1 MAEAPA
7 SAYPI
12 ETLVLQDFTQT
23 PNTSAGLYQTV
34 LEHVVPRNEVR
45 ALLRYPGRLTFGK
58 RDAFVGDGAL
68 KQFALLSTLIA
79 SRNFPTPA
87 RAFKGATAGGVSAA
101 TELTYTSAAA
111 PAAGQFTIDAS
122 NNIVLAA
129 ADAAPTAGE
138 TVWVFYAF
146 SDGEYTIEVFTP
158 NERRHDT
165 YANGTIRRL
174 NAAPQDDVNSVFAIG
189 SNTPW
194 LPQDTL
200 IRVQVKVA
208 DSDSIVSFDPL
219 NIYTNIELPFT
230 RQPIGAVKDPDNQLS
245 ALGA

>member
-12 ETLVLQDFTQT
+12 ETLVLEDFTRT

-45 ALLRYPGRLTFGK
+45 ALLRYPGRLTFGTQ
-58 RDAFVGDGAL
+58 DAFVGDGAA
-68 KQFALLSTLIA
+68 KSFALLSTLVQ

-87 RAFKGATAGGVSAA
+87 RAFKGATGGGVAGA

-111 PAAGQFTIDAS
+111 PGAGEFTISAA
-122 NNIVLAA
+122 NAIVLAA
-129 ADAAPTAGE
+129 ADDAPTAGE
-138 TVWVFYAF
+138 TVWVYYAF
-146 SDGEYTIEVFTP
+146 ADGEYTIEVFTP

-200 IRVQVKVA
+200 IRVQVKVEDA
-208 DSDSIVSFDPL
+208 DSIVNFDAH

-245 ALGA
+245 GLGA